1 MEYSKLSGMQN
12 LNHTRMSTECR
23 NYILEF
29 CYVLHNVEGC
39 ISIQH
44 VVFESLAQPRRG
56 GDKQRGG
63 EKRRDGEKGR
73 DGEVEREAL
82 KSILRLSREKEI
94 QRKVLEQE
102 EERNKIYD

>member
-1 MEYSKLSGMQN
+1 M
-12 LNHTRMSTECR
+12 
-23 NYILEF
+23 
-29 CYVLHNVEGC
+29 
-39 ISIQH
+39 
-44 VVFESLAQPRRG
+44 VFESLAQPRRG

>member
-1 MEYSKLSGMQN
+1 M
-12 LNHTRMSTECR
+12 
-23 NYILEF
+23 
-29 CYVLHNVEGC
+29 
-39 ISIQH
+39 
-44 VVFESLAQPRRG
+44 VFESLAQPRRG

-102 EERNKIYD
+102 EERNKIYDWNWMENFGVYLWYVGEKKGVPPVAAVVVDFTG